1 MRFIEQPGNQQGAPP
16 YYFPGVVVRSFPM
29 PADMGAL
36 SAYCHRYLNL
46 FAPDVWFEPAAPIV
60 YLVVNHYPRMESSE
74 HGHRIEASWMRQHEY
89 GFMMPAVRWQRG
101 PLGLAVPRLTWVFP
115 FIGVDNA
122 TSAIT
127 GQEVLGFQK
136 AVGKIEV
143 AEAQGHYRVDVE
155 MPGFGA
161 FGAQDKLQKLL
172 TLTGQRALDAPAA
185 LMPGRS
191 GLSQAADGRGHHPLN
206 MGLGGLGLG
215 LNVLEQ
221 LVERYLE
228 LVAPGLLSV
237 TNVKQF
243 RDPSAPDRA
252 AYSALVECHWTC
264 RHFTEAALFDA
275 PTVTIKDN
283 FILAVAGTLGLK
295 PKGHAM
301 AAMGQG
307 LGYEVLP
314 GFGFTADMEF
324 GRARNLISAT

>member
-16 YYFPGVVVRSFPM
+16 YFFPGVVVRSFPM

-36 SAYCHRYLNL
+36 THYCRRYLDL
-46 FAPDVWFEPAAPIV
+46 FAPDFRFEPVVPLV

-74 HGHRIEASWMRQHEY
+74 HGHPIEASWMRQQEY
-89 GFMMPAVRWQRG
+89 GFMLPVVRWQRG

-136 AVGKIEV
+136 AVGSIDV
-143 AEAQGHYRVDVE
+143 VEADGRYRVDVE
-155 MPGFGA
+155 MPGFGV
-161 FGAQDKLQKLL
+161 FGAQDKLQELL
-172 TLTGQRALDAPAA
+172 TLTATRVLDAPAA
-185 LMPGRS
+185 LRPDASVFGR
-191 GLSQAADGRGHHPLN
+191 RGDRHHPMHL
-206 MGLGGLGLG
+206 GLGGAGSGLDM
-215 LNVLEQ
+215 LEQ
-221 LVERYLE
+221 LVESWLE

-243 RDPSAPDRA
+243 RDPAAPEMA

-264 RHFTEAALFDA
+264 RHFTDAVLYDA
-275 PTVTIKDN
+275 PTVTIRDN

-295 PKGHAM
+295 PRGHKMVPIGA
-301 AAMGQG
+301 G
-307 LGYEVLP
+307 LDYEVLP

-324 GRARNLISAT
+324 GRARNLIAA

>member
-16 YYFPGVVVRSFPM
+16 YYFPGVKVRSFPM

-36 SAYCHRYLNL
+36 GSYCRRYLNL
-46 FAPDVWFEPAAPIV
+46 FAPDIWFEPVVPLV

-74 HGHRIEASWMRQHEY
+74 HGQRIEASWMRQHEY
-89 GFMMPAVRWQRG
+89 GFMMPVVRWQRG

-143 AEAQGHYRVDVE
+143 AEAQGHYRVDVQ

-161 FGAQDKLQKLL
+161 FGEQDKLQELL
-172 TLTGQRALDAPAA
+172 SLTGKRMVDVPAVLRPGPSALSRAA
-185 LMPGRS
+185 G
-191 GLSQAADGRGHHPLN
+191 GRGHHPLN
-206 MGLGGLGLG
+206 MGLGGLGVG
-215 LNVLEQ
+215 LDVLEQ
-221 LVERYLE
+221 LVEQWLE

-237 TNVKQF
+237 TNLKQF
-243 RDPSAPDRA
+243 RDPSAPDTA
-252 AYSALVECHWTC
+252 AYSALVECHWYC
-264 RHFTEAALFDA
+264 RHFNDAVLYDA

-295 PKGHAM
+295 PRGAAM
-301 AAMGQG
+301 ASFGQG
-307 LGYEVLP
+307 LAYEVLP

-324 GRARNLISAT
+324 GLARNLISA